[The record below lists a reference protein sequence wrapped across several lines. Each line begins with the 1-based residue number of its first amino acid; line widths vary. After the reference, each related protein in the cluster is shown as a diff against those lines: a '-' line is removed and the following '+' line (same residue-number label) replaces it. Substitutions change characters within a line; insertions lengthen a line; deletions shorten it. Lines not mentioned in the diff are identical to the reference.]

1 MAQTLT
7 PQDLSGMVTHWLGC
21 RPNGYLGSTYGADLK
36 SMLQSP
42 MSSPAADDLIA
53 KCRLDI
59 PLLSVA
65 PPGTINVAAV
75 GVDFDRKAIL
85 FEVMG
90 QMIKVEAA

>member
-1 MAQTLT
+1 
-7 PQDLSGMVTHWLGC
+7 MVTHWLGC
-21 RPNGYLGSTYGADLK
+21 PPNGYLGSDYGADVK
-36 SMLQSP
+36 SMLHTP

-65 PPGTINVAAV
+65 PPGTLNVASSD
-75 GVDFDRKAIL
+75 VDFDRKEIL

-90 QMIKVEAA
+90 QVISVEAA